1 MNLDLFK
8 KFSENLKKVLI
19 MAERIS
25 REQGRPT
32 DTEHVLMALLSVKE
46 TLALEVLTTFHVTE
60 DRVKTISAI
69 IEKDAA
75 SLPDEVSTGAGT
87 PASEGMRGLHP
98 KKEGITIHAKK
109 AIQDAVSLASKNNH
123 NVVDTEHLLLAL
135 LLDKSFNS
143 VLILGRLGV
152 NPVDMIKQIEYI
164 FGTSKNVADQNNIE
178 NKMPLNPFEE
188 MESDDFIGP
197 MGPMQGM
204 GQTMTK
210 TKKESALSIF
220 TTNLTK
226 LASEGKLDPVIGR
239 NEETL
244 RLVQILSRRTKN
256 NPILVGEPGVGK
268 TSIVEGLAQ
277 KLIEGRVPPKLIGK
291 EILSLDMGSLIAG
304 TMYRGQ
310 FESRVKKII
319 SEIKKRGNV
328 ILFIDEIHT
337 VVGAGS
343 TEGSIDAAN
352 LLKPMLARGE
362 LRLIGSTT
370 FDEYKKHIEKDAA
383 FERRLQPVKVSEP
396 SAPETLQILE
406 GIKSRYE
413 EHHHVKYNDSALEAA
428 VYLSKRYISDR
439 FLPDKAIDLIDEAA
453 ASSNTNISK
462 DAIKLIKLK
471 KQLRD
476 ILKQKDELIIAE
488 QYREATLLREKEMKI
503 ENEIENI
510 KKKETE
516 GEIIEITDI
525 NIAAVVSR
533 WTGVPVS
540 NMNLQEKKRFLDLSK
555 KIKKRIVGQDYAV
568 AEITKAIKRARVGIG
583 NPNRPTGSFIFL
595 GPTGVGKSELAKV
608 IAKEILGSE
617 KSLIK
622 IDMSE
627 FMEKHNVSRL
637 VGAPAGYVGYDEGGK
652 LTEMVRKNPYSVI
665 LFDEIEKAH
674 PDVFNILLQIMEDG
688 ELTDAKGRKV
698 DFKNT
703 IIIMT
708 SNLGTDALTRQ
719 AKIGFNQKGD
729 LSEEYEKLE
738 ENVLESVEKHFKPE
752 FINRLD
758 KIIVFKPLDKKSI
771 RKIVDIQI
779 GDLISHLQTS
789 GYNIEVSNDVR
800 NWIGEKGYEPRYGAR
815 PIRKVIT
822 DYIETPLTDEILMDT
837 FSNGQTLKIEL
848 ENNKIVLSKKN

>member
-19 MAERIS
+19 LAERIS

-32 DTEHVLMALLSVKE
+32 DTQHVLLALLSVKE
-46 TLALEVLTTFHVTE
+46 TLALEILTTFHVTE
-60 DRVKTISAI
+60 DRVKTIIDI
-69 IEKDAA
+69 IEKEQA
-75 SLPDEVSTGAGT
+75 T
-87 PASEGMRGLHP
+87 PL
-98 KKEGITIHAKK
+98 KKDGISIHAKK

-135 LLDKSFNS
+135 LLDTNFNS
-143 VLILGRLGV
+143 ITILGRLGV
-152 NPVDMIKQIEYI
+152 NPADMIKQIEYI
-164 FGTSKNVADQNNIE
+164 FGTSKNVADQNNGE
-178 NKMPLNPFEE
+178 NKMPPNPFEE
-188 MESDDFIGP
+188 MEGDDFMGP

-210 TKKESALSIF
+210 TKKESALSVF

-226 LASEGKLDPVIGR
+226 LAQENKLDPVIGR
-239 NEETL
+239 SEETL
-244 RLVQILSRRTKN
+244 RIIQILSRRTKN

-383 FERRLQPVKVSEP
+383 FERRLQPVKVAEP
-396 SAPETLQILE
+396 SASETLQILE

-413 EHHHVKYNDSALEAA
+413 EHHHVKYSDSAIEAA

-503 ENEIENI
+503 ESEIDEI

-555 KIKKRIVGQDYAV
+555 RIKKRIVGQDYAV

-674 PDVFNILLQIMEDG
+674 PDVFNILLQVMEDG

-708 SNLGTDALTRQ
+708 SNLGTDALTRN
-719 AKIGFNQKGD
+719 AKIGFNQNGD
-729 LSEEYEKLE
+729 LSEQYEKLE

-789 GYNIEVSNDVR
+789 GYNIEVSSEVR

-822 DYIETPLTDEILMDT
+822 DFLETPLTDEILMDT

-848 ENNKIVLSKKN
+848 VNDKIVLSKKN

>member
-1 MNLDLFK
+1 MNQEIFK

-25 REQGRPT
+25 REQNRPT
-32 DTEHVLMALLSVKE
+32 DTEHILLALLSVKD
-46 TLALEVLTTFHVTE
+46 TLALEILTTF
-60 DRVKTISAI
+60 RVFPDKVQTITNI
-69 IEKDAA
+69 LEQEKAK
-75 SLPDEVSTGAGT
+75 PI
-87 PASEGMRGLHP
+87 
-98 KKEGITIHAKK
+98 KKEGISIHAKK
-109 AIQDAVSLASKNNH
+109 AIQDAVSLASKYNH
-123 NVVDTEHLLLAL
+123 SVVDTEHLLLAL
-135 LLDKSFNS
+135 LLDKKFNS
-143 VLILGRLGV
+143 ITIFERLGV
-152 NPVDMIKQIEYI
+152 NPEELVKQIEYI
-164 FGTSKNVADQNNIE
+164 FGTSKNVSGQNNNE
-178 NKMPLNPFEE
+178 NKFPPNPFEE
-188 MESDDFIGP
+188 METEDVFGP
-197 MGPMQGM
+197 IGPMQGM
-204 GQTMTK
+204 GQTMSK
-210 TKKESALSIF
+210 TRKESALDVF
-220 TTNLTK
+220 TTSLSK
-226 LASEGKLDPVIGR
+226 LAQEGKLDPVIGR
-239 NEETL
+239 NDETL

-277 KLIEGRVPPKLIGK
+277 KLVEGRVPPKLLGK

-319 SEIKKRGNV
+319 AEIRKRGDV

-370 FDEYKKHIEKDAA
+370 FDEYKKHIEKDPA
-383 FERRLQPVKVSEP
+383 FERRFQPVKVTEP
-396 SAPETLQILE
+396 TGTESIQILE

-413 EHHHVKYNDSALEAA
+413 DHHHVKYTREALEAA

-453 ASSNTNISK
+453 ASVNTSFSK
-462 DAIKLIKLK
+462 EAVKLIRLK
-471 KQLRD
+471 RQLRE

-503 ENEIENI
+503 ESEIDYI
-510 KKKETE
+510 KQKEKE
-516 GEIIEITDI
+516 GETKEITDT
-525 NIAAVVSR
+525 NIAWVVSR

-540 NMNLQEKKRFLDLSK
+540 NMTTLEKKRFLDLPK
-555 KIKKRIVGQDYAV
+555 RIKRRIVGQDDAIS
-568 AEITKAIKRARVGIG
+568 EISKAIKRARVGIG

-637 VGAPAGYVGYDEGGK
+637 VGAPAGYIGYEEGGK
-652 LTEMVRKNPYSVI
+652 LTEIVRKNPYSVI
-665 LFDEIEKAH
+665 LLDEIEKAH
-674 PDVFNILLQIMEDG
+674 PEVFNILLQVMEDG

-708 SNLGTDALTRQ
+708 SNLGTDALTHQ
-719 AKIGFNQKGD
+719 ANIGFNKNGD
-729 LSEEYEKLE
+729 LSEQYEKLE
-738 ENVLESVEKHFKPE
+738 ESVLEAVEKHFKPE

-758 KIIVFKPLDKKSI
+758 KIIVFRPLDKNSI
-771 RKIVDIQI
+771 KKIVDIQI
-779 GDLISHLQTS
+779 KDLSERLFEK
-789 GYNIEVSNDVR
+789 GYAIEVSSEVK
-800 NWIGEKGYEPRYGAR
+800 NWIAEKGYEPRYGAR
-815 PIRKVIT
+815 PIRKVIA
-822 DYIETPLTDEILMDT
+822 DFIESPLTDEILKGD
-837 FSNGQTLKIEL
+837 FEKNQVLNIEL
-848 ENNKIVLSKKN
+848 KNGKIVLKHANK

>member
-1 MNLDLFK
+1 MNQEIFK

-19 MAERIS
+19 MSERIS
-25 REQGRPT
+25 REKNRPT
-32 DTEHVLMALLSVKE
+32 DTEHILLALLSVKD
-46 TLALEVLTTFHVTE
+46 TLALEILTTF
-60 DRVKTISAI
+60 RVFPDKVQSISNVLEL
-69 IEKDAA
+69 EK
-75 SLPDEVSTGAGT
+75 SKPT
-87 PASEGMRGLHP
+87 
-98 KKEGITIHAKK
+98 KKEGISVHAKK
-109 AIQDAVSLASKNNH
+109 AIQDAVSLASKYNH
-123 NVVDTEHLLLAL
+123 SVVDTEHLLLAL

-143 VLILGRLGV
+143 TTIFERLGI
-152 NPVDMIKQIEYI
+152 NPDELVKQIEFI
-164 FGTSKNVADQNNIE
+164 FGTSKNIIKDE
-178 NKMPLNPFEE
+178 NKFPVNPFEE
-188 MESDDFIGP
+188 METDDLFGSPGP
-197 MGPMQGM
+197 LPGM
-204 GQTMTK
+204 GQTMSK
-210 TKKESALSIF
+210 TKKESALDIF
-220 TTNLTK
+220 TTSLTK
-226 LASEGKLDPVIGR
+226 LAQEGKLDPVIGR
-239 NEETL
+239 TEETL

-277 KLIEGRVPPKLIGK
+277 KLIEGRVPPKLLGK

-319 SEIKKRGNV
+319 AEIKKRGDV

-352 LLKPMLARGE
+352 LLKPMLSRGE

-370 FDEYKKHIEKDAA
+370 FDEYKKHIEKDPA
-383 FERRLQPVKVSEP
+383 FERRFQPVKISEP
-396 SAPETLQILE
+396 TSAESIQILE
-406 GIKSRYE
+406 GIRTRYE
-413 EHHHVKYNDSALEAA
+413 DHHHVKYTKEALEAA

-453 ASSNTNISK
+453 ASVNTTFSK
-462 DAIKLIKLK
+462 EAVKLIKLK
-471 KQLRD
+471 RQLRE

-503 ENEIENI
+503 ESEIDSI
-510 KKKETE
+510 KQKEKE
-516 GEIIEITDI
+516 GMTQEITDA
-525 NIAAVVSR
+525 NIAQVVSR

-540 NMNLQEKKRFLDLSK
+540 NMSTHEKKRFLDLSK
-555 KIKKRIVGQDYAV
+555 RIKKRIVGQDEAI
-568 AEITKAIKRARVGIG
+568 AEISKAIKRARVGIG

-637 VGAPAGYVGYDEGGK
+637 VGAPAGYVGYEEGGK
-652 LTEMVRKNPYSVI
+652 LTEIVRKNPYSVI
-665 LFDEIEKAH
+665 LLDEIEKAH
-674 PDVFNILLQIMEDG
+674 PEVFNILLQVMEDG

-708 SNLGTDALTRQ
+708 SNLGTDALTKQ
-719 AKIGFNQKGD
+719 ATIGFKKDGD
-729 LSEEYEKLE
+729 LSEQYEKLE
-738 ENVLESVEKHFKPE
+738 ESVLEAVEKHFKPE

-758 KIIVFKPLDKKSI
+758 KIIVFRPLDKNSI
-771 RKIVDIQI
+771 KKIVDIQI
-779 GDLISHLQTS
+779 KELSDRLLSK
-789 GYNIEVSNDVR
+789 GYQINVSPEVK
-800 NWIGEKGYEPRYGAR
+800 NWIAEKGYEPRYGAR
-815 PIRKVIT
+815 PIRKVIAE
-822 DYIETPLTDEILMDT
+822 YIEAPLTDEILKGEFEKDHVL
-837 FSNGQTLKIEL
+837 NIEL
-848 ENNKIVLSKKN
+848 KNNKIVLSK

>member
-19 MAERIS
+19 LAERIS

-32 DTEHVLMALLSVKE
+32 DTQHVLLALLSVKE
-46 TLALEVLTTFHVTE
+46 TLALEILTTFHVTS
-60 DRVKTISAI
+60 DRVKTITDI
-69 IEKDAA
+69 IEKEESAP
-75 SLPDEVSTGAGT
+75 L
-87 PASEGMRGLHP
+87 

-143 VLILGRLGV
+143 NTILGRLGV
-152 NPVDMIKQIEYI
+152 NPTDMIKQIEYI
-164 FGTSKNVADQNNIE
+164 FGTSKNVADQNNGE

-188 MESDDFIGP
+188 MEGDDMMGP

-210 TKKESALSIF
+210 TKKESALSVF

-226 LASEGKLDPVIGR
+226 MAQEGQLDPVIGR

-277 KLIEGRVPPKLIGK
+277 KLVEGRVPPKLIGK

-383 FERRLQPVKVSEP
+383 FERRLQPVKVAEP

-413 EHHHVKYNDSALEAA
+413 DHHHVKYSDSALEAA

-503 ENEIENI
+503 ESEIDEI

-516 GEIIEITDI
+516 GEVIEITDI

-555 KIKKRIVGQDYAV
+555 RIKKRIVGQDYAV
-568 AEITKAIKRARVGIG
+568 SEITKAIKRARVGIG

-652 LTEMVRKNPYSVI
+652 LTETVRKNPYSVI

-674 PDVFNILLQIMEDG
+674 PDVFNILLQVMEDG
-688 ELTDAKGRKV
+688 ELTDAKGRRV

-708 SNLGTDALTRQ
+708 SNLGTDALTRN
-719 AKIGFNQKGD
+719 AKIGFNQNGD
-729 LSEEYEKLE
+729 LSEQYEKLE

-789 GYNIEVSNDVR
+789 GYNIEVSAEVR

-848 ENNKIVLSKKN
+848 VNDKIVLSKK